1 MATLDDIL
9 GKSGGETTP
18 PKGSAGRAEQKNG
31 NSTPAEL
38 PKGSQEWAE
47 QNSGDKMPPSAPAPS
62 PTPPTK
68 QTDTLEGGSPTP
80 SPAGKTSY
88 SLEELYKEINPYT
101 PPTAEE
107 LEKEKKRQKREQ
119 IFNAI
124 GDGISAL
131 SNLFFTSQYA
141 PSMYPKGNNLTE
153 RSQVRYDKLMK
164 DREEKN
170 EKYYAGLFRAR
181 QADERKS
188 EAEREWQ
195 RQLGIDDYNRRR
207 DAAKDERDRKLFDL
221 NVQLQG
227 HKISAAEADARRKG
241 VEAEYA
247 EKLTQ
252 AKIDTEKA
260 RGKAQ
265 SASASASNA
274 RAKYYN
280 NGGSGGGKA
289 GEYPW
294 YDSDGDKHYA
304 HSYEAMRQNAI
315 DNGTWNEESQ
325 SSTTEVKSGRGTTVR
340 TSETT
345 RPGKGHSSRPPEK
358 KKSPTATTDNGNKK
372 KSPTA

>member
-9 GKSGGETTP
+9 GKNGGGTTP
-18 PKGSAGRAEQKNG
+18 PKGSAERAEQQNG
-31 NSTPAEL
+31 NSTTAEL

-47 QNSGDKMPPSAPAPS
+47 QNSGDKMPSSAPAPS
-62 PTPPTK
+62 PAPPTR
-68 QTDTLEGGSPTP
+68 QTDTQEGSSP
-80 SPAGKTSY
+80 GRETSY
-88 SLEELYKEINPYT
+88 SLEELYKELNPYT

-247 EKLTQ
+247 EKLVQ

-274 RAKYYN
+274 RAKYYGN
-280 NGGSGGGKA
+280 GGGSGSKYYGNFDGK
-289 GEYPW
+289 EYKTKAD
-294 YDSDGDKHYA
+294 YDEAVTTAARELGIAITEEQNDGLDIFYNPKKKTIRRPISEVA
-304 HSYEAMRQNAI
+304 AEVAI
-315 DNGTWNEESQ
+315 KMKEN
-325 SSTTEVKSGRGTTVR
+325 
-340 TSETT
+340 
-345 RPGKGHSSRPPEK
+345 K